1 MTANS
6 SDTWVT
12 LRNFENQPLAEL
24 AKIQL
29 DDAGIP
35 CRLIN
40 SEIVGMY
47 PLLGNA
53 VGYIPLQ
60 VPEDRLEAAAAVL
73 GDAAVEIPLSDCPR
87 CGEPLGQAAVC
98 PMCGQIVE
106 ESPSP
111 SHFEREKVSAPDESE
126 SDDEPVESGLS
137 LEGMRGFAK
146 SAISAYLI
154 CLGAVF
160 LLAILTFLSSALN
173 GFRY

>member
-1 MTANS
+1 M

-60 VPEDRLEAAAAVL
+60 VPEDRLEAAADVL
-73 GDAAVEIPLSDCPR
+73 GEKLVEAPLSDCPR
-87 CGEPLGQAAVC
+87 CGEPLGQAAAC

-106 ESPSP
+106 EPPSQP
-111 SHFEREKVSAPDESE
+111 DTEKRPAVDESPP
-126 SDDEPVESGLS
+126 DDEPYDEPENTRLS

-146 SAISAYLI
+146 SAISVYLI
-154 CLGAVF
+154 GIGVFF
-160 LLAILTFLSSALN
+160 LLAILAFLSSAMN
-173 GFRY
+173 GFRH